1 MVLACSLVRKN
12 APDIYVPP
20 GRSHPNSPHD
30 GYDTIA
36 WAAAQ
41 PWSTGKVGM
50 FGLSY
55 VGATQW
61 LAAITTPPALATI
74 VPVVTAS
81 DYHEGWTYQGG
92 AFELGFNASWTL
104 SNLAFA
110 TLVRRMQAGEQFPPG
125 FQQTYIGLIDD
136 M

>member
-1 MVLACSLVRKN
+1 
-12 APDIYVPP
+12 
-20 GRSHPNSPHD
+20 
-30 GYDTIA
+30 
-36 WAAAQ
+36 
-41 PWSTGKVGM
+41 M

-61 LAAITTPPALATI
+61 LAAITTPLALATI

-81 DYHEGWTYQGG
+81 DYHEGWAYQGG

-104 SNLAFA
+104 SNLVFA

-125 FQQTYIGLIDD
+125 FQQTYIGLIDE